1 MTSTFNQKIVLI
13 TGASRGIGQAVAE
26 QFAEQG
32 ATVIVSS
39 RSLDACQQVVDQIKS
54 AGGKAHAIAC
64 HNGDKD
70 SRIALINQIEVE
82 FGRLD
87 VLINNAAANPYF
99 GNVLDTGYEAM
110 KKAIEVNIE
119 GYFHLSQLAGQLM
132 REQKSGVIIN
142 TASVNGMVPG
152 WNQAIYSNSKAAIIS
167 MTQSFAKECAQFGI
181 RVNAVL
187 PGLTDTKFA
196 SALTQNA
203 DMLKMILPQIP
214 LARMAQPE
222 EIAPAFLFLASPA
235 ASYITGVNL
244 PVDGGYLA

>member
-1 MTSTFNQKIVLI
+1 MNKTFENKIVLV

-39 RSLDACQQVVDQIKS
+39 RSQDACQAVVDSITEQ
-54 AGGKAHAIAC
+54 GGTAHAMAC
-64 HNGDKD
+64 HNGDPD
-70 SRIALINQIEVE
+70 SRIALIESIKSKFNH
-82 FGRLD
+82 LD
-87 VLINNAAANPYF
+87 VLVNNAAANPFF

-110 KKAIEVNIE
+110 KKAVEVNVE
-119 GYFHLSQLAGQLM
+119 GYFHLSQLAGQMM

-142 TASVNGMVPG
+142 TASVNGVVPG
-152 WNQAIYSNSKAAIIS
+152 WNQAIYSNSKAAIMS

-196 SALTQNA
+196 SALTKNPA
-203 DMLKMILPQIP
+203 MLKVIIPQIP
-214 LARMAQPE
+214 MARMAQPE
-222 EIAPAFLFLASPA
+222 EVAPAFLFLASPG

-244 PVDGGYLA
+244 PVDGGFLA